1 MVAEHLQAPHLRLL
15 QKRLAK
21 EVTVMVHSEA
31 DYESAVEASNIL
43 FGNATAD
50 ALHKLDEDTFLA
62 VFEGRKSQRVKN
74 AVLMEYVAEPV

>member
-1 MVAEHLQAPHLRLL
+1 
-15 QKRLAK
+15 
-21 EVTVMVHSEA
+21 MVHSEA

-62 VFEGRKSQRVKN
+62 VFEGVPQFEVSRDVVAGGVK
-74 AVLMEYVAEPV
+74 AVDLLPSMPRFCI